1 MIYQTGIRL
10 DDRGKSYI
18 QSEGFRERLNSRGTD
33 ILESLSAKEDINYL
47 TNASSSAVIDLAEK
61 LNAENYTAESYA
73 KLTAALAAAKEV
85 CDAENATVEEIS
97 AQISAIS
104 DAIKGL
110 ESADKAANEDLKK
123 QLEEKT
129 KQLEDKERELAAAT
143 ENVTTLQDKKSLP
156 TVFL

>member
-1 MIYQTGIRL
+1 M
-10 DDRGKSYI
+10 
-18 QSEGFRERLNSRGTD
+18 
-33 ILESLSAKEDINYL
+33 
-47 TNASSSAVIDLAEK
+47 IDLAEK

-123 QLEEKT
+123 QLE
-129 KQLEDKERELAAAT
+129 
-143 ENVTTLQDKKSLP
+143 
-156 TVFL
+156 